1 MILSTSF
8 LTTNKYTYYQRDLK
22 ELSEDERKA
31 NFKKGTTEDNTDTL
45 AGNKSRLEI
54 EKDLPTSKT
63 EQRQFEG
70 INAELFFLRRNL
82 IILLKGFL

>member
-1 MILSTSF
+1 MTLSISF
-8 LTTNKYTYYQRDLK
+8 LTTYKYTYYQRDLK
-22 ELSEDERKA
+22 ELSQDERKA

-45 AGNKSRLEI
+45 AGYKSSLEI
-54 EKDLPTSKT
+54 EKDLSISKT